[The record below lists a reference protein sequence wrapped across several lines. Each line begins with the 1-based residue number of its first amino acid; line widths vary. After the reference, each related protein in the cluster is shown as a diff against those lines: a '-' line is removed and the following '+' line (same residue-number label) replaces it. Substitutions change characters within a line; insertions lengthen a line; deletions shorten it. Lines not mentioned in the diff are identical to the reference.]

1 MNTENINF
9 KASQYAPNH
18 LEVTYWIDLTEDPTG
33 GVIKTYDGKKW
44 NQIKGEAKSVDAYTK
59 SEADSKFATKSE
71 LQGKANTSTSLS
83 GYGITDAY
91 TKSEADGKYATIT
104 NLNTKANSADVY
116 AKTKVYTKEECEAK
130 ITEMIEAAMAPAA

>member
-1 MNTENINF
+1 MERINF
-9 KASQYAPNH
+9 IASLYAPNP
-18 LEVTYWIDLTEDPTG
+18 LETTYWVDLTEDPTG
-33 GVIKTYDGKKW
+33 GVIKTHNGKKW

-91 TKSEADGKYATIT
+91 TKSDTDGKYATIT
-104 NLNTKANSADVY
+104 NLNTKANSVDVY
-116 AKTKVYTKEECEAK
+116 TKTQVYTKEECEAK

>member
-1 MNTENINF
+1 MERINF
-9 KASQYAPNH
+9 IASLYAPNP
-18 LEVTYWIDLTEDPTG
+18 LETTYWVDLTEDPTG

-44 NQIKGEAKSVDAYTK
+44 NQIKGEAQSVDAYTK

-71 LQGKANTSTSLS
+71 LQGKANASTSLS

-91 TKSEADGKYATIT
+91 TKTEADGKYATIT

-116 AKTKVYTKEECEAK
+116 TRTQVYTKEECEAK
-130 ITEMIEAAMAPAA
+130 ITEMIQAAMAPAA

>member
-44 NQIKGEAKSVDAYTK
+44 NQIKGEAQSIDAYTK
-59 SEADSKFATKSE
+59 SET
-71 LQGKANTSTSLS
+71 
-83 GYGITDAY
+83 
-91 TKSEADGKYATIT
+91 DGKYATIT
-104 NLNTKANSADVY
+104 NLNAKANSADVY
-116 AKTKVYTKEECEAK
+116 TRTQVYTKEECEAK

>member
-1 MNTENINF
+1 MERINF
-9 KASQYAPNH
+9 IASLYAPNP
-18 LEVTYWIDLTEDPTG
+18 LETTYWVDLTEDPTG

-59 SEADSKFATKSE
+59 SQADSKFATKSE
-71 LQGKANTSTSLS
+71 LQGKANKSTTLA

-91 TKSEADGKYATIT
+91 TRTEADGKYATIT
-104 NLNTKANSADVY
+104 NLNAKANSADVY
-116 AKTKVYTKEECEAK
+116 TRTQVYTKEECEAK